1 MLTLYQ
7 FNLLNDHLKAEAV
20 WQGTFLDNRGEDQ
33 FKVQLYSLGNF
44 YVEVFY
50 EKQNNE
56 IVRIRSFRT
65 TRLLAPYL
73 KKIKI

>member
-20 WQGTFLDNRGEDQ
+20 WQGTFLDNRREGEYM
-33 FKVQLYSLGNF
+33 VQLYSVGNF

-50 EKQNNE
+50 DQQINR
-56 IVRIRSFRT
+56 IVHFRSFRT
-65 TRLLAPYL
+65 IRLLAPYL